1 MKPLTLPAL
10 IVLLTLVSSPD
21 FAFASAAHPNA
32 CVAEGSASGHATL
45 PLMRV
50 AISTTRPFHSPMLA
64 NALVRHGARVRIYS
78 SAPRRYFR
86 RLDDSVRLTLV
97 PSLLQTAMHFA
108 RVPVSQNTLHADSWL
123 YDRSVAA
130 VIRPRDIF
138 VGWATASLT
147 SARAAKRR
155 GAHFVLDR
163 ACPHVDFQQ
172 QIVEEESAA
181 LGIPYRLQPAW
192 FRDRQLAEYSEADR
206 ILAPSE
212 YTRATFPED
221 IRNKIIKAPLFGRCA
236 FPAKTHPERHDEFTV
251 GVVGGEPLR
260 KGYLYLLDAWERL
273 ALRNARLLIRTDAGL
288 THYPALRQR
297 LARLSNVEIVRYVPD
312 INDFYQRCDV
322 FVLPSVDDGFGM
334 ALFEAMANEVPC
346 IATTHC
352 GSSELLTP
360 GRDGIVIP
368 PRNAELLAEALLS
381 LYEQE
386 DLRRT
391 IAGAARATVAA
402 LGKDDSSRLY
412 DAAIGT
418 LLNSLAAQDIAS
430 ALAENAASFQK
441 AQRPL

>member
-1 MKPLTLPAL
+1 MQ
-10 IVLLTLVSSPD
+10 
-21 FAFASAAHPNA
+21 
-32 CVAEGSASGHATL
+32 VA
-45 PLMRV
+45 V
-50 AISTTRPFHSPMLA
+50 STTRPFHSPMLA
-64 NALVRHGARVRIYS
+64 NALVKQGARVRIYS

-86 RLDDSVRLTLV
+86 RLDASVRLTLV

-108 RVPVSQNTLHADSWL
+108 RIPVSQNAQHADSWL

-130 VIRPRDIF
+130 IVRPGDIF
-138 VGWATASLT
+138 IGWATASLAT
-147 SARAAKRR
+147 ARAAKRR
-155 GAHFVLDR
+155 AAHFVLDR

-181 LGIPYRLQPAW
+181 LGIPYRPQPAW
-192 FRDRQLAEYSEADR
+192 FRERQLAEYAEAER

-212 YTRATFPED
+212 YTRATFPEAM
-221 IRNKIIKAPLFGRCA
+221 RGKIIKVPLFGRCA
-236 FPAKTHPERHDEFTV
+236 FPSKTHPKRHAEFAV

-273 ALRNARLLIRTDAGL
+273 AMPDARLLIRSDADFMQF
-288 THYPALRQR
+288 PALRQR

-312 INDFYQRCDV
+312 INDFYQRCDA

-334 ALFEAMANEVPC
+334 ALFEAMANEIPC

-352 GSSELLTP
+352 GSSELLTS

-368 PRNAELLAEALLS
+368 ARNSELLAEALLS

-391 IAGAARATVAA
+391 MAAAARATAAA
-402 LGKDDSSRLY
+402 LGKGESSPLY

-418 LLNSLAAQDIAS
+418 LLDSLSLHSQIGAVRP
-430 ALAENAASFQK
+430 AEI
-441 AQRPL
+441 